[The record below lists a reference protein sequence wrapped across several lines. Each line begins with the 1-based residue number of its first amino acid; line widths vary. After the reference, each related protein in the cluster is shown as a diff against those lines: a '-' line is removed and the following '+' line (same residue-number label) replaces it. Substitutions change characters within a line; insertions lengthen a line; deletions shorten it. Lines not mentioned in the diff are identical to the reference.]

1 MRMPCL
7 HVTSFKSVVSN
18 LVEIVSNLNRRR
30 LIKVHIDI
38 ELCSVQAKVLLIV
51 EWVERHLMYGEV
63 MAKTGT
69 AFSSEI
75 GDKTKNICAK
85 C

>member
-1 MRMPCL
+1 M
-7 HVTSFKSVVSN
+7 
-18 LVEIVSNLNRRR
+18 
-30 LIKVHIDI
+30 
-38 ELCSVQAKVLLIV
+38 QAKVLLIV
-51 EWVERHLMYGEV
+51 EWVERLLMYGEV

>member
-1 MRMPCL
+1 M
-7 HVTSFKSVVSN
+7 
-18 LVEIVSNLNRRR
+18 
-30 LIKVHIDI
+30 
-38 ELCSVQAKVLLIV
+38 QAKVLLIV
-51 EWVERHLMYGEV
+51 EWVERRLMYGEV

-69 AFSSEI
+69 DAFSSEI

>member
-1 MRMPCL
+1 MIEILLKRE
-7 HVTSFKSVVSN
+7 VVKATCFS
-18 LVEIVSNLNRRR
+18 RA
-30 LIKVHIDI
+30 
-38 ELCSVQAKVLLIV
+38 VQAKVLLIV
-51 EWVERHLMYGEV
+51 EWVERLLMYGEV

-75 GDKTKNICAK
+75 GDKTKNICVK

>member
-1 MRMPCL
+1 MSQICL
-7 HVTSFKSVVSN
+7 IEILLKREVVKATCFS
-18 LVEIVSNLNRRR
+18 ST
-30 LIKVHIDI
+30 
-38 ELCSVQAKVLLIV
+38 VQCAGKVLLIV
-51 EWVERHLMYGEV
+51 EWVERRLMYGEV

>member
-1 MRMPCL
+1 M
-7 HVTSFKSVVSN
+7 
-18 LVEIVSNLNRRR
+18 
-30 LIKVHIDI
+30 
-38 ELCSVQAKVLLIV
+38 QAKVSLIV
-51 EWVERHLMYGEV
+51 EWVERRLMYGEV